1 MKENSLPSITTI
13 ECLLYTR
20 HFSKSCACRKTF
32 KAHRNTM
39 RYLALS
45 HFTKEETEAQEW
57 SFIQQIHH
65 THTQNKLSMVIF
77 PVTSMHTT
85 QDLKLKKKKKKSLI
99 LHIYIHFCDWT
110 ILAKKAVSQ
119 MGKSQRGLRTCMRS
133 HSQAQPA
140 YQGNAFHRR
149 TRLRD
154 PRGTFQL

>member
-1 MKENSLPSITTI
+1 MIIHSTNSS
-13 ECLLYTR
+13 
-20 HFSKSCACRKTF
+20 
-32 KAHRNTM
+32 
-39 RYLALS
+39 
-45 HFTKEETEAQEW
+45 
-57 SFIQQIHH
+57 H
-65 THTQNKLSMVIF
+65 THTEQTFYGNIPSNQHAYNSR
-77 PVTSMHTT
+77 PES
-85 QDLKLKKKKKKSLI
+85 KKKKKKSLI

-154 PRGTFQL
+154 PRGTFQLQNPRDQLQGAFLSYSTHVPSLGVSHHLQIPSNKNQVFPTV